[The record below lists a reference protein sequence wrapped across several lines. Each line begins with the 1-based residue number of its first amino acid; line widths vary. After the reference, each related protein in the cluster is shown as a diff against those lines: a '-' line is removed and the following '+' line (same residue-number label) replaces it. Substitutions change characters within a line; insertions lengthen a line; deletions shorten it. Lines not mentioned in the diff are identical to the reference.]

1 MATIKFYLQSKNNPA
16 GIYVRLRE
24 GIYTDAKAKTKY
36 AINPSDWSITKGQ
49 PKNLKNENFKKLNN
63 DLEKFKT
70 ELLSHYNNSF
80 GKSTINSQ
88 WLKDYITPPKTNPE
102 ISNNLVAYFD
112 YYALHKKTEL
122 GYASNQKL
130 NVVKQLIIRF
140 QKEVK
145 AEYLIKDIDAN
156 FKLRFETYCLKE
168 NYAPNTIARAVNS
181 IKTICY
187 HARTNGIETN
197 FQLDN
202 ITTKYVKAEKIYLS
216 TDELTKIEKVKL
228 DANNL
233 LKAHDWL
240 LISATTAE
248 RVSDNLLNARD
259 WLLISCETGQ
269 RVSDFL
275 RFTKEQIRIENGKH
289 LIEFTQVKTDKIMTV
304 PLSKKVIEI
313 LKKRKGNFPKAMS
326 DQKYN
331 GYIKDVCKLAGLTN
345 KVKGSH
351 KNPETNRNETGTF
364 EKWELVSS
372 HIGRRSF
379 ATNNY
384 GRIPTSLLIG
394 ATGHSTEKMFL
405 EYIGKTDTQ
414 KAMQLAEYF

>member
-1 MATIKFYLQSKNNPA
+1 M
-16 GIYVRLRE
+16 
-24 GIYTDAKAKTKY
+24 
-36 AINPSDWSITKGQ
+36 
-49 PKNLKNENFKKLNN
+49 
-63 DLEKFKT
+63 
-70 ELLSHYNNSF
+70 
-80 GKSTINSQ
+80 
-88 WLKDYITPPKTNPE
+88 
-102 ISNNLVAYFD
+102 
-112 YYALHKKTEL
+112 
-122 GYASNQKL
+122 
-130 NVVKQLIIRF
+130 
-140 QKEVK
+140 K

-233 LKAHDWL
+233 LKANDCL

-275 RFTKEQIRIENGKH
+275 RFTKEQIRIENGKN
-289 LIEFTQVKTDKIMTV
+289 LAR
-304 PLSKKVIEI
+304 
-313 LKKRKGNFPKAMS
+313 LKSGNLLVH
-326 DQKYN
+326 
-331 GYIKDVCKLAGLTN
+331 ILAGVL
-345 KVKGSH
+345 
-351 KNPETNRNETGTF
+351 
-364 EKWELVSS
+364 L
-372 HIGRRSF
+372 
-379 ATNNY
+379 
-384 GRIPTSLLIG
+384 LLII
-394 ATGHSTEKMFL
+394 TVVFL
-405 EYIGKTDTQ
+405 HLY
-414 KAMQLAEYF
+414 